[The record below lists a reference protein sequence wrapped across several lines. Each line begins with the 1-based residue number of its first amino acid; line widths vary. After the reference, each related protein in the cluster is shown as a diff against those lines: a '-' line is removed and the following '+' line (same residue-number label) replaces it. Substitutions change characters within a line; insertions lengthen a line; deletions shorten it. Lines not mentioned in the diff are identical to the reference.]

1 MPVNDLAIEILKNA
15 NKAQA
20 AVAGTK
26 SPVKVEEFV
35 PLAIGGLA
43 GGAVFFAGGKV
54 AKLCAGCVV
63 AMTAIGVITGAY
75 LGYEWRKKNS

>member
-1 MPVNDLAIEILKNA
+1 MALNDLAIGIANTA
-15 NKAQA
+15 NKAQE
-20 AVAGTK
+20 AVAGVAPK
-26 SPVKVEEFV
+26 EPKNKWI

-75 LGYEWRKKNS
+75 IGYEWRKKNS